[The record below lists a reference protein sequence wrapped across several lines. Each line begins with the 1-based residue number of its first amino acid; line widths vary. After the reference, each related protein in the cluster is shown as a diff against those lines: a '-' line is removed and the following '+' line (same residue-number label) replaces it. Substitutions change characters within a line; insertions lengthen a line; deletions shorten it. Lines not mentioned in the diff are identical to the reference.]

1 MTKAA
6 LKTEATRLTDLTI
19 AEAVNGL
26 KQKQFSAV
34 ELTEAH
40 IKATEKARDLNAFIT
55 ESFDA
60 ARAAAKQSDER
71 ISQGKVRALEGVPLA
86 IKDIFCTKNIRSTA
100 SSKILE
106 NFIPPYE
113 STVTQKLL
121 NAGAVFIGKTSL
133 DEFAM
138 GSSNQT
144 SAYGAVKSPWKKRG
158 DDRPLVPGGS
168 SGGSAAALAARCV
181 MGATGTDTGGSIR
194 QPASYS
200 GIVGMKPTYGRCS
213 RWGVIAFVSSLDHP
227 GPMTRSVQD
236 AAIML
241 REMSG
246 YDPKESTSAN
256 VPVPDFEKALT
267 GDIRGLKVGIP
278 KEYRIDGMSAEI
290 DKMWQQGMSW
300 LKAAGAEI
308 VDVSLPHTK
317 YAMPVYYILAPA
329 ETSSNLERY
338 DGVRFGL
345 RVEGK
350 TPDEMYENTR
360 AAGFGPEV
368 TRRILIGTYVLSAG
382 YFDAYY
388 VKAQKIR
395 RLITNDYIEAFKKV
409 DVLLTPTSPGTAFA
423 IGDKMDDPIKM
434 FLEDV
439 FTSPADLAG
448 IPAISVPAGLA
459 SDGLPLGLQIIGKHF
474 DEATTLKVAHVIE
487 TAANF
492 TAKPQFVAG
501 DLA

>member
-26 KQKQFSAV
+26 KQKQFSAT

-71 ISQGKVRALEGVPLA
+71 ISQGKVRALEGIPLA

-121 NAGAVFIGKTSL
+121 DAGAVFIGKTSL

-213 RWGVIAFVSSLDHP
+213 
-227 GPMTRSVQD
+227 
-236 AAIML
+236 
-241 REMSG
+241 
-246 YDPKESTSAN
+246 
-256 VPVPDFEKALT
+256 
-267 GDIRGLKVGIP
+267 
-278 KEYRIDGMSAEI
+278 
-290 DKMWQQGMSW
+290 
-300 LKAAGAEI
+300 
-308 VDVSLPHTK
+308 
-317 YAMPVYYILAPA
+317 
-329 ETSSNLERY
+329 
-338 DGVRFGL
+338 
-345 RVEGK
+345 
-350 TPDEMYENTR
+350 
-360 AAGFGPEV
+360 
-368 TRRILIGTYVLSAG
+368 
-382 YFDAYY
+382 
-388 VKAQKIR
+388 
-395 RLITNDYIEAFKKV
+395 
-409 DVLLTPTSPGTAFA
+409 
-423 IGDKMDDPIKM
+423 
-434 FLEDV
+434 
-439 FTSPADLAG
+439 
-448 IPAISVPAGLA
+448 
-459 SDGLPLGLQIIGKHF
+459 
-474 DEATTLKVAHVIE
+474 
-487 TAANF
+487 
-492 TAKPQFVAG
+492 
-501 DLA
+501 